1 MEWLEV
7 ELKIELKIVRN
18 NETHLNFLFRIT
30 DIITSKLP
38 KTAATII
45 DIIIVTSKTKSVMS
59 DHVFSG
65 FIVVLVNDAES
76 LAAAAATAVLF
87 VVDNI
92 DVVVVASGA
101 GVVVVAM
108 LW

>member
-1 MEWLEV
+1 MT
-7 ELKIELKIVRN
+7 

-45 DIIIVTSKTKSVMS
+45 DIIIVAFKTLSEMS

-65 FIVVLVNDAES
+65 FIVELVNDAGS
-76 LAAAAATAVLF
+76 MV

-92 DVVVVASGA
+92 DDGINVVVVAA
-101 GVVVVAM
+101 AAAAAAAVVVAI
-108 LW
+108 L

>member
-7 ELKIELKIVRN
+7 ELKIELKIARN

-76 LAAAAATAVLF
+76 LAAAAAAVLF